1 MVEDTRI
8 GTDIAGYR
16 IESVLG
22 HGGMGVVYLAED
34 LRLSRKVA
42 LKLLAPPLAE
52 SERFRDRFLRETKVA
67 ASIDHPNIVPIYD
80 AGEAEGSLYFAM
92 RYVEGTDLHRLIRS
106 EGRLDPDRTLA
117 IVTQVAAAIDMAH
130 GRALVHRDV
139 KPSNVLLVPRSGPTG
154 NDHAYLSDFG
164 LTKRAMSVSGLT
176 ETGQLIGT
184 IDYVA
189 PEQIKGDPVDG
200 RADIYSLG
208 CIVYE
213 CLTGEVPYPRD
224 IEVAVLWA
232 HVQSETPSVSLR
244 SDVPVELDAA
254 IARAMAKA
262 PDDRTP
268 TGEALVADIRSALGY
283 EGAGLRPRPVRRGKR
298 ATRRR
303 RLVAIGALTSLAL
316 LAGALLLLRG
326 STEAT
331 IVPGLDTVARIVD
344 ATGEFDTVVAV
355 GNLPTGVAVG
365 AGSVWV
371 INRDDQTVTRI
382 DPETG
387 ASESSKSTLGTPTGI
402 AFGEGALWITNGF
415 GSQAG
420 DAQVV
425 MVDPTDNRV
434 EEAFSSPTAHAIVVA
449 FDSVWLADPLEDKVY
464 RYDPTTG
471 EQTAAID
478 FDRGS
483 SPSFLAVGD
492 GDASGIWVV
501 NELAGNIAWIDPDTD
516 EYQTFGV
523 ESPTAVAAS
532 GDAVWVTSNATDT
545 VTRLNASTST
555 SVKTLTLGE
564 DDVPNGPL
572 NVVIA
577 PDAVWVTS
585 SLDPVVARIDQTTN
599 TVVETLAVRGVSDA
613 LAVDPDGNV
622 WVTVHRQ

>member
-1 MVEDTRI
+1 
-8 GTDIAGYR
+8 
-16 IESVLG
+16 
-22 HGGMGVVYLAED
+22 MGVVYLAED

-42 LKLLAPPLAE
+42 LKLLAPALAE

-80 AGEAEGSLYFAM
+80 AGETEGSLYFAM

-117 IVTQVAAAIDMAH
+117 IVTQVAAALDTAH
-130 GRALVHRDV
+130 GRGLVHRDV
-139 KPSNVLLVPRSGPTG
+139 KPSNVLLVPRSGPAGT
-154 NDHAYLSDFG
+154 DHVYLSDYG

-232 HVQSETPSVSLR
+232 HVQSETPTVSNVR

-268 TGEALVADIRSALGY
+268 TGEALVADMRSALGY
-283 EGAGLRPRPVRRGKR
+283 GGTGLRPHPIRGRKR
-298 ATRRR
+298 AARGGR
-303 RLVAIGALTSLAL
+303 VAAIGALAL
-316 LAGALLLLRG
+316 IAIAAGAFLLR
-326 STEAT
+326 STTGVA
-331 IVPGLDTVARIVD
+331 IVPGADTVARIAD
-344 ATGEFDTVVAV
+344 ASGEFDTVVPV

-371 INRDDQTVTRI
+371 VNRDDQTLTRI
-382 DPETG
+382 DPVTG
-387 ASESSKSTLGTPTGI
+387 AAESSKSTLGTPTGI
-402 AFGEGALWITNGF
+402 TFGEGLVWITNGF
-415 GSQAG
+415 GGQAG
-420 DAQVV
+420 NAQVV
-425 MVDPTDNRV
+425 MVEPTDNRV
-434 EEAFSSPTAHAIVVA
+434 EEAFASPTAHAIVAA
-449 FDSVWLADPLEDKVY
+449 FGSVWLADPLEDKVY
-464 RYDPTTG
+464 RFDPTTG
-471 EQTAAID
+471 ERTAAIK
-478 FDRGS
+478 FDLGS

-492 GDASGIWVV
+492 GEASGVWVV

-555 SVKTLTLGE
+555 SVKTLTLGA

-577 PDAVWVTS
+577 PHAVWVTS